1 MSWFTGLINAGVSAL
16 GSSGGSSSSSGGG
29 SSFWGN
35 VGSALGGLFSSGGS
49 SNNSG
54 GGNSNIWGALL
65 SGLGGAAQGYLSGKD
80 LKESVEAKGKEDRKT
95 IDFEYALKDLYDQ
108 KNKARKRVALDTYG
122 QFSLTSKFAPGMGN
136 ATPVDVPN
144 KPNVG

>member
-16 GSSGGSSSSSGGG
+16 GSGGGSSSSSGG

-35 VGSALGGLFSSGGS
+35 VGSALSGLFSSGGS

-54 GGNSNIWGALL
+54 GNSNIWGSLL

-80 LKESVEAKGKEDRKT
+80 LKENVETKGKEDRKT
-95 IDFEYALKDLYDQ
+95 IDFEYALKDFYDQ

-122 QFSLTSKFAPGMGN
+122 QFSLTGKFAPGMGN
-136 ATPVDVPN
+136 ASPVDVPN
-144 KPNVG
+144 KPNAG

>member
-1 MSWFTGLINAGVSAL
+1 MSWFSGLINAG
-16 GSSGGSSSSSGGG
+16 SSLFGGGGSSSSGSG
-29 SSFWGN
+29 SFWGN
-35 VGSALGGLFSSGGS
+35 VGSALGGLFGSSG

-54 GGNSNIWGALL
+54 GNNSNIWGSIL

-80 LKESVEAKGKEDRKT
+80 LKEGISERGKEDRKT
-95 IDFEYALKDLYDQ
+95 IDFEYAIKDFYDQ

-122 QFSLTSKFAPGMGN
+122 QFSLTDKFAPGMGN

-144 KPNVG
+144 KPNAG